1 MHLPL
6 TGGGETL
13 RSMMETG
20 NEGIT
25 RVQGQGM

>member
-6 TGGGETL
+6 MENKTL

-20 NEGIT
+20 NEGIAQV
-25 RVQGQGM
+25 RGEGL